1 MKFTKDFMVY
11 NLDGIDAILG
21 NTFLNASRVNVLKG
35 GLKLKVNTKLA
46 NRFVNLK
53 VKYQVSLAKIGI
65 HLISLQELE

>member
-1 MKFTKDFMVY
+1 MVY